1 MRSEEI
7 GTEEGTVESADGT
20 GLFWR
25 SWAPEEPRAA
35 LLFVHGL
42 AEHSGRYEATARFFV
57 KRRLAGYA
65 LDLRGHGK
73 SQGRRVHVD
82 SFDDYLADVNAALA
96 LVRGRHPT
104 LPLFLVG
111 HSMGG
116 LIVILYVL
124 AKPQAVAGAMVS
136 SPLLA
141 AHPSAEPSSAL
152 KAVSRILSSVA
163 PRLLIA
169 SNLNT
174 AALSRDPA
182 VVEAY
187 VKDPLVTSKV
197 SPRWFASLQ
206 TAMAQARLGAPSLA
220 APMLLMQSGA
230 DRLVDPEATRRWAQ
244 AAPPEALEFVWWD
257 GLFHEMF
264 NEPEREQV
272 LDRAAGWIEG
282 RLASG
287 PAGQLTADS

>member
-1 MRSEEI
+1 MAEI
-7 GTEEGTVESADGT
+7 RTDTGRLNLADGT
-20 GLFWR
+20 ELFWR
-25 SWAPEEPRAA
+25 SWVPADPRAA
-35 LLFVHGL
+35 SLFVHGL
-42 AEHSGRYEATARFFV
+42 AEHSGRYEATARFF
-57 KRRLAGYA
+57 AGRGMACYA
-65 LDLRGHGK
+65 VDLRGHGQ

-82 SFDDYLADVNAALA
+82 SFDDYRADVDAALA
-96 LVRGRHPT
+96 LVRERHPG
-104 LPLFLVG
+104 LPLFPVG

-124 AKPQAVAGAMVS
+124 AKPQAVTGAVVS

-169 SNLNT
+169 SNLDT

-206 TAMAQARLGAPSLA
+206 TAMAQARLRAPSLA
-220 APMLLMQSGA
+220 VPMLLMQSGA

-244 AAPPEALEFVWWD
+244 AAPPDQLEFVWWD

-272 LDRAAGWIEG
+272 LDRTARWIED
-282 RLASG
+282 RLPG
-287 PAGQLTADS
+287 EQAG